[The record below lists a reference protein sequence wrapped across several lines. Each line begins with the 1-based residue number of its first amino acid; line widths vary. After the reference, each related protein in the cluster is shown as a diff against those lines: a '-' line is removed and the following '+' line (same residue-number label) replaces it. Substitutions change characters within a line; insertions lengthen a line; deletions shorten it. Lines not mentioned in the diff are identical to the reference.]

1 MASWM
6 CKKIGFMHDGLVEF
20 EAKESLHNQDYSTI
34 GCNYF
39 FVSITLDAVNSAQ
52 QQAGNPYWAKITK

>member
-6 CKKIGFMHDGLVEF
+6 CKKIGFKHDGLVEF

-39 FVSITLDAVNSAQ
+39 FVSITLDAVNSA
-52 QQAGNPYWAKITK
+52 